1 MKLAYPLKMDG
12 GLPGLDSFCFRSL
25 CVSVRMCEAGA
36 SMRSYLL
43 KKRSVSCAKLGRDLP
58 GTSCFLLRCGRCQ

>member
-1 MKLAYPLKMDG
+1 MKLAYAPKMDG
-12 GLPGLDSFCFRSL
+12 GLPSLDSFFSFV
-25 CVSVRMCEAGA
+25 CVSVCLFEAGA

-58 GTSCFLLRCGRCQ
+58 GISCFLFRCGRCQ

>member
-1 MKLAYPLKMDG
+1 MKLAYAPKMDG
-12 GLPGLDSFCFRSL
+12 GLPSLDSFFPL
-25 CVSVRMCEAGA
+25 CVCLFEAGA

-58 GTSCFLLRCGRCQ
+58 GISCFLFRCGRCQ